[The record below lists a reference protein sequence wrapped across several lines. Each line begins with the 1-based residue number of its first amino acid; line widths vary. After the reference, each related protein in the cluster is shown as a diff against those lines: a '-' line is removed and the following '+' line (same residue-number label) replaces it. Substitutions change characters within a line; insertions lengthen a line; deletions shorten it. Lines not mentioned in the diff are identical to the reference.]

1 MSLLA
6 VFKLLITEDQVR
18 NYIIRR
24 LLQLVPLLLII
35 SFFIFITLSL
45 TGNSLRA
52 LLTSNPRITA
62 ETITKLERIYGM
74 DKPLVVRYLY
84 WLKAFFT
91 GEWGYSRE
99 YHDAVLVLIKARM
112 PVTLAL
118 MGLSFLISV
127 AVAIPIGVY
136 SALKQYSLLDY
147 AATALAFFGMA
158 MPVFWFGLML
168 MLLFGVKLGWLP
180 LGGYS
185 SQGMDTANLLMRFL
199 DHLKYLIMPA
209 IVLGLQQM
217 ASWTRYTRS
226 SMLEVLRMDYV
237 RTARAKGLS
246 ERTVIYKHALR
257 NALIPIIT
265 LLMLAIPGLFGG
277 AVLTETVFS
286 MSGIGRLLYTAI
298 TTSDTFLSMGTLMVL
313 AILVVIF
320 NFAADLLYAVADPRI
335 KYS

>member
-6 VFKLLITEDQVR
+6 VFNLLITEDQVR

-24 LLQLVPLLLII
+24 LLQLIPLLLII

>member
-1 MSLLA
+1 M
-6 VFKLLITEDQVR
+6 R

-24 LLQLVPLLLII
+24 LLQLIPLLLII

-45 TGNSLRA
+45 TGNSLRS
-52 LLTSNPRITA
+52 LVTSNPRITA
-62 ETITKLERIYGM
+62 ETIKKLERIYGM
-74 DKPLVVRYLY
+74 DKPLLVRYFY
-84 WLKAFFT
+84 WLKAFAM

-112 PVTLAL
+112 PVTVSL

-127 AVAIPIGVY
+127 AVAIPVGVY
-136 SALKQYSLLDY
+136 SALKQYSFLDY
-147 AATALAFFGMA
+147 TATALAFFGLA

-180 LGGYS
+180 IGGYS
-185 SQGMDTANLLMRFL
+185 TQGMDTANIFMRFL

-209 IVLGLQQM
+209 IVLGLQGM

-226 SMLEVLRMDYV
+226 SLLEVLRMDYV
-237 RTARAKGLS
+237 RTARAKGLP

-257 NALIPIIT
+257 NALIPVIT
-265 LLMLAIPGLFGG
+265 LLMLSIPGLFGG

-286 MSGIGRLLYTAI
+286 MFGIGRLLYTAI
-298 TTSDTFLSMGTLMVL
+298 VTSDTFLSMGTLMVL
-313 AILVVIF
+313 AILVVVF
-320 NFAADLLYAVADPRI
+320 NFAADLLYAIVDPRI

>member
-1 MSLLA
+1 
-6 VFKLLITEDQVR
+6 VR
-18 NYIIRR
+18 NYITRR
-24 LLQLVPLLLII
+24 LLQLIPLLLII

-45 TGNSLRA
+45 TGNSLRSLIA
-52 LLTSNPRITA
+52 SNPRITA

-127 AVAIPIGVY
+127 AVAIPIGIY

-185 SQGMDTANLLMRFL
+185 SQGMDTASLFMRFL

-209 IVLGLQQM
+209 VVLGLQEM

-286 MSGIGRLLYTAI
+286 IFGIGRLLYTAI

-320 NFAADLLYAVADPRI
+320 NFAADLLYAIADPRI

>member
-1 MSLLA
+1 M
-6 VFKLLITEDQVR
+6 R

-185 SQGMDTANLLMRFL
+185 SEGMDTANLLMRFL

>member
-1 MSLLA
+1 M
-6 VFKLLITEDQVR
+6 
-18 NYIIRR
+18 
-24 LLQLVPLLLII
+24 
-35 SFFIFITLSL
+35 
-45 TGNSLRA
+45 
-52 LLTSNPRITA
+52 
-62 ETITKLERIYGM
+62 
-74 DKPLVVRYLY
+74 
-84 WLKAFFT
+84 

-99 YHDAVLVLIKARM
+99 YKEPVLALIRTRM
-112 PVTLAL
+112 PATLAL
-118 MGLSFLISV
+118 MGLAFLTSL
-127 AVAIPIGVY
+127 AVALPIGIY
-136 SALKQYSLLDY
+136 SALKQYSFLDY
-147 AATALAFFGMA
+147 AATGLAFFGMA

-185 SQGMDTANLLMRFL
+185 SIGMDTAGLFVRFL

-209 IVLGLQQM
+209 VVLGLQQM

-237 RTARAKGLS
+237 RTARAKGLP

-257 NALIPIIT
+257 NALIPVIT

-277 AVLTETVFS
+277 AVMTETVFS
-286 MSGIGRLLYTAI
+286 ISGIGRLLYTAI

-313 AILVVIF
+313 AILVVVS
-320 NFAADLLYAVADPRI
+320 NFAADLLYAIADPRI

>member
-1 MSLLA
+1 M
-6 VFKLLITEDQVR
+6 R

>member
-1 MSLLA
+1 MRSLIA
-6 VFKLLITEDQVR
+6 
-18 NYIIRR
+18 
-24 LLQLVPLLLII
+24 
-35 SFFIFITLSL
+35 
-45 TGNSLRA
+45 
-52 LLTSNPRITA
+52 SNPRITA

-127 AVAIPIGVY
+127 AVAIPIGIY

-185 SQGMDTANLLMRFL
+185 SQGMDTASLFMRFL

-209 IVLGLQQM
+209 VVLGLQEM

-286 MSGIGRLLYTAI
+286 IFGIGRLLYTAI

-320 NFAADLLYAVADPRI
+320 NFAADLLYAIADPRI

>member
-6 VFKLLITEDQVR
+6 VFNLLITEDQVR

-45 TGNSLRA
+45 TGNSLRS

-74 DKPLVVRYLY
+74 DKPLLVRFVY
-84 WLKAFFT
+84 WFKAFFT

-127 AVAIPIGVY
+127 AVAIPIGIY
-136 SALKQYSLLDY
+136 SALKQYSFLDY

-185 SQGMDTANLLMRFL
+185 SQGMDTANFFMRFL

-209 IVLGLQQM
+209 IVLGLQEM

-286 MSGIGRLLYTAI
+286 ISGIGRLLYTAI

-320 NFAADLLYAVADPRI
+320 NFAADLLYAIADPRI

>member
-6 VFKLLITEDQVR
+6 VFNLLITEDQVR

-45 TGNSLRA
+45 TGNSLRS

-74 DKPLVVRYLY
+74 DKPLLVRFVY
-84 WLKAFFT
+84 WFKAFFT

-118 MGLSFLISV
+118 MGLSFLISIV
-127 AVAIPIGVY
+127 VAIPIGIY
-136 SALKQYSLLDY
+136 SALKQYSFLDY

-185 SQGMDTANLLMRFL
+185 SQGMDTASLFMRFL

-209 IVLGLQQM
+209 IVLGLQEM

-286 MSGIGRLLYTAI
+286 ISGIGRLLYTAI

-320 NFAADLLYAVADPRI
+320 NFAADLLYAIADPRI